1 MFVCMTNKDSLKM
14 DVAVVK
20 GNHALPPVVPLI
32 WRFCKLISNAITSST
47 SVFWSQVSIYGFP
60 YWRRVVALM
69 GMPKARFCSPCDV
82 NFGSSSIDI
91 QNLENYQLS
100 ILCKI

>member
-47 SVFWSQVSIYGFP
+47 SVFWSQVSIYGFTIL
-60 YWRRVVALM
+60 ALCC
-69 GMPKARFCSPCDV
+69 GV
-82 NFGSSSIDI
+82 NGDAESM
-91 QNLENYQLS
+91 
-100 ILCKI
+100 ILQPV

>member
-47 SVFWSQVSIYGFP
+47 SVFWSQVSIYGLTIL
-60 YWRRVVALM
+60 ASCC
-69 GMPKARFCSPCDV
+69 GINGDAK
-82 NFGSSSIDI
+82 SI
-91 QNLENYQLS
+91 
-100 ILCKI
+100 ILQPV

>member
-20 GNHALPPVVPLI
+20 GNHALPPVFPLI

-69 GMPKARFCSPCDV
+69 GMPKASPV
-82 NFGSSSIDI
+82 ESG
-91 QNLENYQLS
+91 NLRAYELDASTITELKQS
-100 ILCKI
+100 